1 MAVRKT
7 PKGDKWCCDMQ
18 YKGQPRFY
26 DTFDTESEA
35 RLRELEIK
43 ECMKTGVQPPLATTE
58 SFLKKIPTLSEV
70 ISRVKRDRWSHQSSS
85 LHHNLSIDQFA
96 AWVGADAK
104 VTKITADCIA
114 DYVDYLRTERRL
126 VDNTINKRLSSVRVV
141 MGFCLENGYISFMP
155 VIPHYKISEGRK
167 RWLDFEE
174 EVIIFSEFKKRKQL
188 LFFQLL
194 LETGCRIGEMH
205 SINWDDIRGKTL
217 WIWGVKSKGR
227 KTRSMLLT
235 DKALEV
241 LAELGKDGKKGP
253 IFKSSCKKVGIKWTG
268 VGMSV
273 VQLQKV
279 FKECK
284 NRAGFEEDEELT
296 PHCLRHTCA
305 TRLVN
310 AGVHART
317 IQSWLGHKDIT
328 TTLLYMHDDPA
339 NQKKAVKS
347 LNKQRSEAAVPFL
360 EAV

>member
-1 MAVRKT
+1 MAVRRTKN
-7 PKGDKWCCDMQ
+7 GERWCCDLQ
-18 YKGQPRFY
+18 FKGQPRFY

-43 ECMKTGVQPPLATTE
+43 DCMKKGVQPPLASTD
-58 SFLKKIPTLSEV
+58 SFLQRIPVLSV
-70 ISRVKRDRWSHQSSS
+70 VVAKVKRDRWSHQSSS
-85 LHHNLSIDQFA
+85 LHHNLSIDQFRS
-96 AWVGADAK
+96 WLGDDPK
-104 VTKITADCIA
+104 VTSITAAVIA
-114 DYVDYLRTERRL
+114 DYVDYLRTERQL

-141 MGFCLENGYISFMP
+141 MGYCLENGYISFMP

-174 EVIIFSEFKKRKQL
+174 EVLIFSEFKKKRQR

-205 SINWDDIRGKTL
+205 SINWDDIRGNTL

-241 LAELGKDGKKGP
+241 LAELGKDGKKGR
-253 IFKSSCKKVGIKWTG
+253 IFKSD
-268 VGMSV
+268 
-273 VQLQKV
+273 
-279 FKECK
+279 CK
-284 NRAGFEEDEELT
+284 NRAGFEADDELT

-339 NQKKAVKS
+339 NQKKAVES
-347 LNKQRSEAAVPFL
+347 LNKQRSEAVVPLL
-360 EAV
+360 EVV